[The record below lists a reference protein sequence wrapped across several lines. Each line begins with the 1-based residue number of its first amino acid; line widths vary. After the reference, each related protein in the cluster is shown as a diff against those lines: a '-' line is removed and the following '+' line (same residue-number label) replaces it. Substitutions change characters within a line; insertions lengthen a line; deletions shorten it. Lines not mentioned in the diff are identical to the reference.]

1 MAIITLAKTHDR
13 KSFDCGTTELNNFLQ
28 DSARQNQQR
37 DLVRTHVDCDD
48 ADPKRI
54 RGYYTLVAG
63 GIHYDEADPAL
74 ARGASSRYDIP
85 IILLARLAVDRRC
98 QGGGIG
104 TALMQDACR
113 RTLEI
118 ARHAGVKALVVDA
131 KNDMIRNWYM
141 QFDFMRFASQPLRLF
156 LMTANLS
163 AVGRTASDSNAV

>member
-48 ADPKRI
+48 ADPSRI

-85 IILLARLAVDRRC
+85 IILLARLAVDRQFHRLSGKLVIEPAGE
-98 QGGGIG
+98 QNHRAIV
-104 TALMQDACR
+104 ALA
-113 RTLEI
+113 
-118 ARHAGVKALVVDA
+118 A
-131 KNDMIRNWYM
+131 
-141 QFDFMRFASQPLRLF
+141 
-156 LMTANLS
+156 
-163 AVGRTASDSNAV
+163 

>member
-85 IILLARLAVDRRC
+85 IILLARLAVDRQF

-113 RTLEI
+113 RTVDM
-118 ARHAGVKALVVDA
+118 AGHAGIRALVVDA
-131 KNDMIRNWYM
+131 RNNAVRDWYRR
-141 QFDFMRFASQPLRLF
+141 FDFVPYDSRPLRLY
-156 LMTANLS
+156 LLTAKIREADDLNN
-163 AVGRTASDSNAV
+163 NA